1 MAAVAQTV
9 LVADGDR
16 NCADTVTMLLNRNG
30 VEANSTYDG
39 REAVHLAQRMRPQN
53 AILELEM
60 PSLSGF
66 DVARELRTH
75 FGKGIRLV
83 AYTGQ
88 SISVDR
94 RRVREAGFDEW
105 VPKSASFLELLRLTN
120 PSVHATVL
128 RSIEVNMQ
136 QLRNRLTLAGSLLE
150 HMEATRDR
158 ETRQRLRA
166 FLGTRIESVVSGISR
181 LPLDAPDREELWAEI
196 DGLRA
201 RLEKF
206 LG

>member
-16 NCADTVTMLLNRNG
+16 DCADTVTMLLNRYG

-39 REAVHLAQRMRPQN
+39 REAIHLAQRIHPQHV
-53 AILELEM
+53 ILEIEM
-60 PSLSGF
+60 PSVSGF
-66 DVARELRTH
+66 DVARELRTS

-88 SISVDR
+88 PISVDR

-105 VPKSASFLELLRLTN
+105 VPKSASFLELLRLTS
-120 PSVHATVL
+120 PSVHSTVL

-136 QLRNRLTLAGSLLE
+136 QLRNRLTLAGSLLD
-150 HMEATRDR
+150 HMEATHDR
-158 ETRQRLRA
+158 ETRQRLRT

-181 LPLDAPDREELWAEI
+181 LPLDAPDRDELWAEV
-196 DGLRA
+196 DGLRS

-206 LG
+206 A